1 MERLSILLIA
11 TVMAFNSFPFRMP
24 VQSPDELVDSGT
36 CGAQCVWKLSSDGIL
51 TISGDGS
58 MADYG
63 TSSTREAPY
72 RMYQDQITAVV
83 VEEGVTRIGQCAFVG
98 LRNVKQVAL
107 ADSIETISY
116 EAFYGDRSLTEIE
129 IPSSVKHLDAEA
141 FLNCAALEKVILH
154 EGLQDIGDMC
164 FYDAD
169 ALKELTIPA
178 SVTYI
183 GELAFGR
190 YSLDNS
196 YIGGGIAKDETICG
210 YPGTAA
216 ERLAFQDGLHF
227 TPLLNVSS
235 GDVNGDGEVD
245 VFDVAFMKRYLDD
258 PDSSL
263 ICLYASDLN
272 ADMMIDSTDCRR
284 LNDYILAKA
293 R

>member
-216 ERLAFQDGLHF
+216 EAYAFQDGISF
-227 TPLLNVSS
+227 SPLRAIVN
-235 GDVNGDGEVD
+235 GDVNGDGDID
-245 VFDVAFMKRYLDD
+245 VFDLSFLKRYLNHHE
-258 PDSSL
+258 SIS
-263 ICLYASDLN
+263 ICMYASDIN
-272 ADMMIDSTDCRR
+272 SDMKIDTEDCYR
-284 LNDYILAKA
+284 LNNYILDKV

>member
-1 MERLSILLIA
+1 MKCLSVLFMTA
-11 TVMAFNSFPFRMP
+11 VMAYNSIPFEM
-24 VQSPDELVDSGT
+24 QTQDLDDLIDAGD
-36 CGAQCVWKLSSDGIL
+36 CGESCVWKLSTDGTL
-51 TISGDGS
+51 TISGEGA

-63 TSSTREAPY
+63 SSYVREAPY
-72 RMYQDQITAVV
+72 RTYQDQITAVV
-83 VEEGVTRIGQCAFVG
+83 IEEGVTKIGQCAFVG

-141 FLNCAALEKVILH
+141 FLNCVSLEKVTLH

-183 GELAFGR
+183 GEWAFGH

-196 YIGGGIAKDETICG
+196 YIGGGVAADEIICG
-210 YPGTAA
+210 YPGSAA
-216 ERLAFQDGLHF
+216 ERFAFHDGIIF
-227 TPLLNVSS
+227 SPYSKIKC
-235 GDVNGDGEVD
+235 GDVNGDGEID
-245 VFDVAFMKRYLDD
+245 IFDVALIKRYLNA
-258 PDSSL
+258 PNSIS
-263 ICLYASDLN
+263 ICMYASDMN
-272 ADMMIDSTDCRR
+272 SDMMIDSADCRR
-284 LNDYILAKA
+284 LNDHILAKG

>member
-1 MERLSILLIA
+1 MKCLSVLFM
-11 TVMAFNSFPFRMP
+11 TVVMAYNSIPFEM
-24 VQSPDELVDSGT
+24 QTQASYDLIDTGD
-36 CGAQCVWKLSSDGIL
+36 CGESCVWKLSTDGTL
-51 TISGDGS
+51 TISGEGA

-63 TSSTREAPY
+63 SSYVREAPY
-72 RMYQDQITAVV
+72 RTYQDQITAVV
-83 VEEGVTRIGQCAFVG
+83 IEEGVTKIGQCAFVG

-141 FLNCAALEKVILH
+141 FLNCVSLEKVTLH

-183 GELAFGR
+183 GEWAFGR

-245 VFDVAFMKRYLDD
+245 VFDVSFMKRYLDD

-284 LNDYILAKA
+284 LNDSILAKA